1 MKLFRKR
8 RKNNKGFS
16 LVEMICVIAILGLTS
31 TAIGSTMIMS
41 ADNYQRGSAEVDVQ
55 KEAQTTT
62 NLIGNLIVDAVLVYP
77 TDNGTV
83 TTALNIQGENI
94 TYDLTYDQS
103 TGVISYKE
111 TVGAKSST
119 GVLAENVTYFKVG
132 DGNLNALDF
141 TKNKNVR
148 VDLTIEKNGKE
159 YMASYN
165 TTARNGAAFNVGA
178 EASAIIVCDTDIVLE
193 PNQEYPFKVEL
204 YGNPSDENLVWGSI
218 VASNPLALPDDV
230 QLSGAGPDGATIEVS
245 ENAEGDYTFEIRTR
259 ATESIGGIDV
269 PLDSKMVTV
278 HIRRATDIDYTLEL
292 RSGVAKKAGAK
303 YRVYG
308 EVTGDN
314 FDKVIGKAFDDENV
328 NPTFKYIEPVY
339 VNFSVREEGGVS
351 YKILDGGTN
360 TNPNA
365 FSDIGRPDRPYIDIE
380 LTADMPN
387 NSKIIVT
394 LQSKHAMGV
403 NKSGEHYADIIKE
416 CPITNVKNRVEFPSG
431 IKRGNDNF
439 VDGLNTGVTDLAPSD
454 MRIAFGGT
462 DNWYFRYREVG
473 TTAWS
478 PYYPTQEGG
487 DACKFCGV
495 ETRLW
500 ELDKAYEIE
509 VICMSFSDINTA
521 NPKLEFPQDPTLL
534 SELQAQATAGWYDG
548 ITSVSQGWTADDFT
562 NHPTLVATDFSQYG
576 GSVTL
581 GASEIAFGLGG
592 VYSDKLGSDIGGF
605 VPGFTI
611 HSNTDAKTI
620 DYKGVNIET
629 GHYGYTY
636 DVWRDN
642 SGWRDMTIDTCI
654 NNYIQLSCA
663 NTSLSMNNYK
673 DLAKGVKFRLGIVA
687 KGDRA
692 DVSTNNFASVTLT
705 TSPDTWA
712 LYNTTSNEGC
722 IYFEVDNY

>member
-8 RKNNKGFS
+8 KKNNKGFS

-41 ADNYQRGSAEVDVQ
+41 ASNYQRGNAEVDVQ
-55 KEAQTTT
+55 KEAQTAT
-62 NLIGNLIVDAVLVYP
+62 NLIGNLIVDSVKVEK
-77 TDNGTV
+77 TDTGTV
-83 TTALNIQGENI
+83 TTALTIKGEGI
-94 TYDLTYDQS
+94 TYDLSYNQS
-103 TGVISYKE
+103 TAVISYSEK
-111 TVGAKSST
+111 VGATTST

-132 DGNLNALDF
+132 DLTNFDANR
-141 TKNKNVR
+141 NVR
-148 VDLTIEKNGKE
+148 VDLTITKNGKE

-193 PNQEYPFKVEL
+193 PNQVYSFPVRL
-204 YGNPSDENLVWGSI
+204 YGNPSDTRLVWGSV
-218 VASNPLALPDDV
+218 VASNPLASPDDV
-230 QLSGAGPDGATIEVS
+230 QLTTTGDSGATIEIG
-245 ENAEGDYTFEIRTR
+245 ENASGEYAFEIRTR
-259 ATESIGGIDV
+259 ATENISGVDV

-278 HIRRATDIDYTLEL
+278 RIRRANRIDYDMQLL
-292 RSGVAKKAGAK
+292 GGVDKKAGAQ
-303 YRVYG
+303 YRIYG

-314 FDKVIGKAFDDENV
+314 FDKVIGKAFDDKDVDPSYE
-328 NPTFKYIEPVY
+328 YIEPVY
-339 VNFSVREEGGVS
+339 VNFSVREEGGVL

-380 LTADMPN
+380 LTADMPQ
-387 NSKIIVT
+387 NSKIVVK
-394 LQSKHAMGV
+394 LQSKHAMGF
-403 NKSGEHYADIIKE
+403 NKSGEHYADVIVE
-416 CPITNVKNRVEFPSG
+416 CPIENTRRRVEFPSG

-462 DNWYFRYREVG
+462 DNWYFRYRVVG
-473 TTAWS
+473 DTTWS

-509 VICMSFSDINTA
+509 VICMSISDIDTA

-534 SELQAQATAGWYDG
+534 SELQAQVAAGWYDG
-548 ITSVSQGWTADDFT
+548 ITSISQGWTDDDFI
-562 NHPTLVATDFSQYG
+562 NHPTKVATDFSQYG

-592 VYSDKLGSDIGGF
+592 VYSDKLGTDIGSF
-605 VPGFTI
+605 VPGFRV
-611 HSNTDAKTI
+611 SGNRDAKVI

-629 GHYGYTY
+629 SHYGYTY
-636 DVWRDN
+636 DISIDN
-642 SGWRDMTIDTCI
+642 SGWRSMTMDTCK
-654 NNYIQLSCA
+654 NNYIPLSCG
-663 NTSLSMNNYK
+663 NTSLSMDNYK
-673 DLAKGVKFRLGIVA
+673 DLSKGLKFRLGIVA
-687 KGDRA
+687 VGDRA
-692 DVSTNNFASVTLT
+692 DVTYNNFETVTLA
-705 TSPDTWA
+705 TSSDKWN
-712 LYNTTSNEGC
+712 LYNLTSNEGC